1 MKTLVTLLACLSL
14 ASCVANTDSSAP
26 DTSSSVPS
34 DNGINLP
41 DNGSGSAGY
50 GCDRVDFVHV
60 VVDGHA
66 YWVQVPTLCNPNPDI
81 YKGDPGP
88 DEGDPYDTKSNP
100 ETTQAIME
108 QLNARI
114 ATSGGARSSAVQ

>member
-1 MKTLVTLLACLSL
+1 MKTLVALLACLSL
-14 ASCVANTDSSAP
+14 ASCVANTDSSDP
-26 DTSSSVPS
+26 DSSVNVTVDDS
-34 DNGINLP
+34 INLP
-41 DNGSGSAGY
+41 PNGPGSSGF

-88 DEGDPYDTKSNP
+88 DEGDPYDTRANP

-108 QLNARI
+108 QLNARF